1 MKCLALFALLAFVS
15 PLNGMQN
22 DSQIISKGQEC
33 FFNILFKLEKY
44 GEDFRNTINVN
55 TNKLTWEHVK
65 NSMAAFARCLE
76 AWKAYQKLE
85 NPTVNAAIAENLPLY
100 KPTDTD
106 LMSGPET
113 QKKS

>member
-22 DSQIISKGQEC
+22 DSQIISKGQEG
-33 FFNILFKLEKY
+33 FYNILIKCEEY
-44 GEDFRNTINVN
+44 GRNIRNTINE
-55 TNKLTWEHVK
+55 NKLTWGHVK
-65 NSMAAFARCLE
+65 NSMAEFARFLE
-76 AWKAYQKLE
+76 EWKAYQKLE